1 MVIGRVCLDGGG
13 AGERACPLRASP
25 QSESAA
31 DPGPMA
37 RRVAGDH
44 PAHAQAKTFE
54 NSTSLV
60 RTHCGPLRS
69 RPLARL
75 AVRDIDDLLFRVAER
90 FPQSAVVLHRIL
102 RSALNTAFKR
112 GLMVANPC
120 THAVVPRVREVERG
134 TRLGTSKSAGLR
146 RLDER

>member
-31 DPGPMA
+31 DSGPMA

-75 AVRDIDDLLFRVAER
+75 AVRDIDDLSCSGWPSGSRKVPSR
-90 FPQSAVVLHRIL
+90 
-102 RSALNTAFKR
+102 
-112 GLMVANPC
+112 C
-120 THAVVPRVREVERG
+120 TGSCA
-134 TRLGTSKSAGLR
+134 RL
-146 RLDER
+146 